1 MQPIFFQMK
10 WNETNQKMKLLKT
23 LKYPLIILSLLVIS
37 SFAFKGCRP
46 DDVIIENNGEL
57 CDTCVIAYSPV
68 ISSLESTSVL
78 QL

>member
-1 MQPIFFQMK
+1 MK
-10 WNETNQKMKLLKT
+10 LNETTQKMKLDKS
-23 LKYPLIILSLLVIS
+23 LKYPLIIIFSLLIS

-57 CDTCVIAYSPV
+57 CDTCVIAYTPV
-68 ISSLESTSVL
+68 VSSLESTTVL